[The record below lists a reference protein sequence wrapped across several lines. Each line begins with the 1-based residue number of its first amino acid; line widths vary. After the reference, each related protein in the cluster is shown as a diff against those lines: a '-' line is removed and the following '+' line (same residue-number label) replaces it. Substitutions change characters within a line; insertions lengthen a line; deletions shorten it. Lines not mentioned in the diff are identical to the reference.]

1 MKKLFLYIIK
11 NEIDTYS
18 VFFMPGMAANSKIFE
33 FIKLP
38 KNFKLHYLEWLQPK
52 EDEDLNSYV
61 HRLSK
66 NINGKNIVL
75 IGVSFGG
82 IIVQELSKIMIV
94 KKVIIISSVKSR
106 HELPLM
112 MQLSKKTKAYKFL
125 PLNWI
130 DDFESL
136 VVFVFGPMV
145 KKRISLYRKYLSFRD
160 ENYLKWAIHQIVN
173 WEQNKHDKNTI
184 HIHGTHDLV
193 FPSIY
198 IKNAIFVKG
207 GNHAMILRKASW
219 FTKNLPKLITNCFQG
234 L

>member
-1 MKKLFLYIIK
+1 
-11 NEIDTYS
+11 
-18 VFFMPGMAANSKIFE
+18 MPGMAANCKIFE

-38 KNFKLHYLEWLQPK
+38 KNFKLHYLEWLQPNK
-52 EDEDLNSYV
+52 EEDLKSYV
-61 HRLSK
+61 NRLSK
-66 NINGKNIVL
+66 KINGKNIILV
-75 IGVSFGG
+75 GVSFGG
-82 IIVQELSKIMIV
+82 IIVQELSKIIIV

-106 HELPLM
+106 RELPLM

-136 VVFVFGPMV
+136 VTFVFGPMI

-160 ENYLKWAIHQIVN
+160 ENYLKWSIHQIVN
-173 WEQNKHDKNTI
+173 WEQDKADKQTI

-198 IKNAIFVKG
+198 IKNAIFVNG
-207 GNHAMILRKASW
+207 GNHAMILRKATW
-219 FTKNLPKLITNCFQG
+219 FNENLPKLITVE
-234 L
+234 

>member
-1 MKKLFLYIIK
+1 
-11 NEIDTYS
+11 
-18 VFFMPGMAANSKIFE
+18 MPGMAANCKIFE
-33 FIKLP
+33 FLKFP
-38 KNFKLHYLEWLQPK
+38 KNFKLHYLEWFQPN
-52 EDEDLNSYV
+52 ENEDLKSYV
-61 HRLSK
+61 NRLSK
-66 NINGKNIVL
+66 EINGKNIVL
-75 IGVSFGG
+75 VGVSFGG
-82 IIVQELSKIMIV
+82 IIVQELSKIMVV

-112 MQLSKKTKAYKFL
+112 MQLSRKTKAYRFL

-136 VVFVFGPMV
+136 VVFVFGPMI

-173 WEQNKHDKNTI
+173 WEQNKPNKDTI
-184 HIHGTHDLV
+184 HVHGTHDLV

-207 GNHAMILRKASW
+207 GNHAMILRKAAW
-219 FTKNLPKLITNCFQG
+219 FNENLPKLITQCNQG

>member
-38 KNFKLHYLEWLQPK
+38 KNFVINYLEWYQPK
-52 EDEDLNSYV
+52 ANDDLSSYV
-61 HRLSK
+61 NRLTK
-66 NINGKNIVL
+66 KIHGQNIIL
-75 IGVSFGG
+75 IGQSFGG
-82 IIVQELSKIMIV
+82 IIIQEISKIINV

-112 MQLSKKTKAYKFL
+112 MKLSKKTKAYKLL

-136 VVFVFGPMV
+136 VMFVFGPMI

-160 ENYLKWAIHQIVN
+160 ERYLKWAIHQIVN
-173 WEQNKHDKNTI
+173 WKQDFPVKNTI
-184 HIHGTHDLV
+184 HIHGSQDLV

-198 IKNAIFVKG
+198 IKNAIFVEG
-207 GNHAMILRKASW
+207 GNHAMILRKANW
-219 FTKNLPKLITNCFQG
+219 FNENLPKLIIDDSND
-234 L
+234 

>member
-173 WEQNKHDKNTI
+173 WEQNKPDKNTI

-219 FTKNLPKLITNCFQG
+219 FTKNLPKLIMHCYQG

>member
-1 MKKLFLYIIK
+1 MKELFLYIIL
-11 NEIDTYS
+11 NQEDTYD

-33 FIKLP
+33 FSKFP
-38 KNFKLHYLEWLQPK
+38 KNFKLHFLEWFQPN
-52 EDEDLNSYV
+52 EDENLKSYV
-61 HRLSK
+61 NRLSK
-66 NINGKNIVL
+66 EINGKNIVL
-75 IGVSFGG
+75 VGVSFGG
-82 IIVQELSKIMIV
+82 IIVQEVSKIMAV

-112 MQLSKKTKAYKFL
+112 MQLSKKTKAYKYL

-136 VVFVFGPMV
+136 VVFVFGPMI

-173 WEQNKHDKNTI
+173 WDQNKPDKNTI

-198 IKNAIFVKG
+198 IKNAIFVNG
-207 GNHAMILRKASW
+207 GNHAMILRKATW
-219 FTKNLPKLITNCFQG
+219 FNENLPKLITKG
-234 L
+234 

>member
-1 MKKLFLYIIK
+1 MYIIK

-38 KNFKLHYLEWLQPK
+38 KNFKLHYLEWYQP
-52 EDEDLNSYV
+52 EANDDLSSYV
-61 HRLSK
+61 NRLSK
-66 NINGKNIVL
+66 KIHGQNIILVGQ
-75 IGVSFGG
+75 SFGG
-82 IIVQELSKIMIV
+82 IIVQEISKIINV
-94 KKVIIISSVKSR
+94 KKVVIVSSVKSR

-112 MQLSKKTKAYKFL
+112 MQLSKKTKAYKLL

-136 VVFVFGPMV
+136 VTFVFGPMI

-173 WEQNKHDKNTI
+173 WEQNKPDKNTI

-219 FTKNLPKLITNCFQG
+219 FNENLPKLITVE
-234 L
+234 

>member
-1 MKKLFLYIIK
+1 M
-11 NEIDTYS
+11 
-18 VFFMPGMAANSKIFE
+18 
-33 FIKLP
+33 
-38 KNFKLHYLEWLQPK
+38 EWFQPN
-52 EDEDLNSYV
+52 EDENLKSYV
-61 HRLSK
+61 NRLSK
-66 NINGKNIVL
+66 EINGKNIVL
-75 IGVSFGG
+75 VGVSFGG
-82 IIVQELSKIMIV
+82 IIVQEVSKIMAV

-112 MQLSKKTKAYKFL
+112 MQLSKKTKAYKYL

-136 VVFVFGPMV
+136 VVFVFGTMI

-173 WEQNKHDKNTI
+173 WEQNKPDKNTI

-198 IKNAIFVKG
+198 IKNAIFVNG
-207 GNHAMILRKASW
+207 GNHAMILRKATW
-219 FTKNLPKLITNCFQG
+219 FNENLPNLITQG
-234 L
+234 

>member
-38 KNFKLHYLEWLQPK
+38 KNFKLHYLEWYQP
-52 EDEDLNSYV
+52 EANDDLSSYV
-61 HRLSK
+61 NRLSK
-66 NINGKNIVL
+66 KIHGQNIILVGQ
-75 IGVSFGG
+75 SFGG
-82 IIVQELSKIMIV
+82 IIVQEISKIINV
-94 KKVIIISSVKSR
+94 KKVIIVSSVKSR

-112 MQLSKKTKAYKFL
+112 MQLSKKTKAYKLL

-136 VVFVFGPMV
+136 VTFVFGPMI

-173 WEQNKHDKNTI
+173 WEQNKPYKNTI

-219 FTKNLPKLITNCFQG
+219 FNENLPKLITVE
-234 L
+234 

>member
-1 MKKLFLYIIK
+1 
-11 NEIDTYS
+11 
-18 VFFMPGMAANSKIFE
+18 
-33 FIKLP
+33 
-38 KNFKLHYLEWLQPK
+38 
-52 EDEDLNSYV
+52 
-61 HRLSK
+61 
-66 NINGKNIVL
+66 
-75 IGVSFGG
+75 
-82 IIVQELSKIMIV
+82 
-94 KKVIIISSVKSR
+94 
-106 HELPLM
+106 M

-136 VVFVFGPMV
+136 VVFVFGPVV
-145 KKRISLYRKYLSFRD
+145 KKRISLYRNYLSFRD
-160 ENYLKWAIHQIVN
+160 ENYLKWAINQIVN
-173 WEQNKHDKNTI
+173 WEQNKPHKNTI

>member
-1 MKKLFLYIIK
+1 
-11 NEIDTYS
+11 
-18 VFFMPGMAANSKIFE
+18 MPGMAANSKIFE

-38 KNFKLHYLEWLQPK
+38 KNFVINYLEWYQPK
-52 EDEDLNSYV
+52 ANDDLSSYV
-61 HRLSK
+61 NRLTK
-66 NINGKNIVL
+66 KIHGQNIIL
-75 IGVSFGG
+75 IGQSFGG
-82 IIVQELSKIMIV
+82 IIIQEISKIINV

-112 MQLSKKTKAYKFL
+112 MQLSKKTKAYKLL

-136 VVFVFGPMV
+136 VMFVFGPMI

-160 ENYLKWAIHQIVN
+160 ERYLKWAIHQIVN
-173 WEQNKHDKNTI
+173 WKQEFPVKNTI
-184 HIHGTHDLV
+184 HIHGSQDLV

-207 GNHAMILRKASW
+207 GNHAMILRKANW
-219 FTKNLPKLITNCFQG
+219 FNENLPKLIIDDSND
-234 L
+234 

>member
-1 MKKLFLYIIK
+1 
-11 NEIDTYS
+11 
-18 VFFMPGMAANSKIFE
+18 
-33 FIKLP
+33 
-38 KNFKLHYLEWLQPK
+38 
-52 EDEDLNSYV
+52 
-61 HRLSK
+61 
-66 NINGKNIVL
+66 
-75 IGVSFGG
+75 
-82 IIVQELSKIMIV
+82 MIV
-94 KKVIIISSVKSR
+94 KKVIIVSSVKSR

-160 ENYLKWAIHQIVN
+160 ENYLKWAIHEIVN
-173 WEQNKHDKNTI
+173 WEQNKPDKNTI
-184 HIHGTHDLV
+184 QIHGTHDLV

-198 IKNAIFVKG
+198 IKNAIFVDG
-207 GNHAMILRKASW
+207 GNHAMILRKAAW
-219 FTKNLPKLITNCFQG
+219 FNKNLPKLVMHCNQG

>member
-1 MKKLFLYIIK
+1 
-11 NEIDTYS
+11 
-18 VFFMPGMAANSKIFE
+18 MPGMAANSKIFE

-38 KNFKLHYLEWLQPK
+38 KNFKLHYLEWYQP
-52 EDEDLNSYV
+52 EANDDLSSYV
-61 HRLSK
+61 NRLSK
-66 NINGKNIVL
+66 KIHGQNIILVGQ
-75 IGVSFGG
+75 SFGG
-82 IIVQELSKIMIV
+82 IIVQEISKIINV
-94 KKVIIISSVKSR
+94 KKVIIVSSVKSR

-112 MQLSKKTKAYKFL
+112 MQLSKKTKAYKLL

-136 VVFVFGPMV
+136 VTFVFGPMI

-173 WEQNKHDKNTI
+173 WEQNKPDKNTI

-219 FTKNLPKLITNCFQG
+219 FNENLPKLITHCNQG

>member
-38 KNFKLHYLEWLQPK
+38 KNFKLHYLEWYLP
-52 EDEDLNSYV
+52 EANDDLSSYV
-61 HRLSK
+61 NRLSK
-66 NINGKNIVL
+66 KIHGQNIILVGQ
-75 IGVSFGG
+75 SFGG
-82 IIVQELSKIMIV
+82 IIVQEISKIINV
-94 KKVIIISSVKSR
+94 KKVIIVSSVKSR

-112 MQLSKKTKAYKFL
+112 MQLSRKTKAYKLL

-136 VVFVFGPMV
+136 VTFVFGPMI

-173 WEQNKHDKNTI
+173 WEQNKPDKNTI

-219 FTKNLPKLITNCFQG
+219 FNENLPKLITVE
-234 L
+234 